1 MTTIALKATIVAGT
15 GTGKTFGAYN
25 MTGPLATYR
34 EEAPIAAAGA
44 VTLKRT
50 EPKATKDYA
59 GAARGEVKLTRYFPD
74 TLGRLWPAVFT
85 VSSSIPAFL
94 TDAQKMALVV
104 EGTLLAQEQPSQ
116 DVLSKLIVP
125 QS

>member
-1 MTTIALKATIVAGT
+1 MTSIALKAAITAGT
-15 GTGKTFGAYN
+15 GAGKTFEAYN
-25 MTGPLATYR
+25 MTGPSAMYR
-34 EEAPIAAAGA
+34 EVSPIAAAGS

-59 GAARGEVKLTRYFPD
+59 GASRGEVKLTRYFPD

-94 TDAQKMALVV
+94 TDAQKSALVT
-104 EGTLLAQEQPSQ
+104 EGILLAQDQLSQ
-116 DVLSKLIVP
+116 DVLSKLVVP